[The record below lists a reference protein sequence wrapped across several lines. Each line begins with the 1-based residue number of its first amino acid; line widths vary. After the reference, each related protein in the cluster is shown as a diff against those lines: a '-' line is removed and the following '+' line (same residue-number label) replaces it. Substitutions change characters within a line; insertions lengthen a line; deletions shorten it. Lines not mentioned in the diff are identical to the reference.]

1 MIRIT
6 LDDNTKITYNTFDEI
21 VDYCKHQIIYLDL
34 SSNQLTF
41 IPDSI
46 GYLEYTN

>member
-1 MIRIT
+1 MINVI
-6 LDDNTKITYNTFDEI
+6 LDDKTELTYNTFDEI
-21 VDYCKHQIIYLDL
+21 TIHDKIIELNC
-34 SSNQLTF
+34 SHNNFTF